1 MSVKE
6 APSLAD
12 EVVAWFTDTAARQDP
27 WAFFDRLRSGD
38 PVHRCDELNTWVVT
52 RYDDG
57 DEVFRNSPVVRTP
70 EGSDMSYMYGEDGEL
85 RPTWKLDRGTHRW
98 HEGEDLARI
107 RRLVTQVMNPRS
119 IRSWRDQMQAILD
132 EKVAALRG
140 RKEMDLVADFVYELP
155 MHMICDVF
163 GVPLSDHENYKRWTE
178 QWFAG
183 VVFVTDPEVQKTADA
198 AAEAYA
204 AHVME
209 LVEFKRGRPDESML
223 SLLIRARDEGDKLSD
238 DELVSMTTSMIGA
251 GHETTGSQVGNA
263 AYALLRNPDQL
274 KLLRRSP
281 DLAVDAMEEALRY
294 ESSAMLTPRYA
305 VEAFELNGRTI
316 NEGDAIQILIQATGR
331 SPDTFP
337 EPGRYW
343 IERPEKKHL
352 AFALGPHFCCGAQL
366 ARLEGQLMLRA
377 LATEFPGLKLETDEV
392 TYKPILGIG
401 GLESLP
407 VSWN

>member
-1 MSVKE
+1 
-6 APSLAD
+6 
-12 EVVAWFTDTAARQDP
+12 VVAWFSDAETRQDP
-27 WAFFDRLRSGD
+27 WAFYDRLREED
-38 PVHRCDELNTWVVT
+38 PVHRCDALNTWVVT

-57 DEVFRNSPVVRTP
+57 DEVFRGSPVVRTP
-70 EGSDMSYMYGEDGEL
+70 AGSDMSYMYGEDGEL

-119 IRSWRDQMQAILD
+119 IRSWRDQMESILE
-132 EKVAALRG
+132 EKVAALRS
-140 RKEMDLVADFVYELP
+140 RNEMDLIADFVYELP
-155 MHMICDVF
+155 MRMICDVF
-163 GVPLSDHENYKRWTE
+163 GVPLAHHEDYKRWAE

-183 VVFVTDPEVQKTADA
+183 VVFVTDEEVQRTADA

-209 LVEFKRGRPDESML
+209 LVEFKRDNPDESLL

-238 DELVSMTTSMIGA
+238 DELVSMTTSMIAA

-263 AYALLRNPDQL
+263 VLALLRNPDQL
-274 KLLRRSP
+274 ALLRENP
-281 DLAVDAMEEALRY
+281 DLVVDAMEEALRY
-294 ESSAMLTPRYA
+294 EPSAMLTPRYA
-305 VEAFELNGRTI
+305 VEEFELRGRTI
-316 NEGDAIQILIQATGR
+316 REGDAIQVILQATGR
-331 SPDTFP
+331 TPDIFP
-337 EPGRYW
+337 EPERYS
-343 IERPEKKHL
+343 IEREDKRHL

-377 LATEFPGLKLETDEV
+377 VATEFPGMRLETDTFV
-392 TYKPILGIG
+392 YKPILGIR